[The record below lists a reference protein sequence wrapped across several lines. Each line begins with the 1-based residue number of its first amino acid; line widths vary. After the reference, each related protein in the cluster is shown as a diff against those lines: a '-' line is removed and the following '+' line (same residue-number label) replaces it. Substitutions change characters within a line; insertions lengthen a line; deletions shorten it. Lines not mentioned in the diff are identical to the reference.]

1 MIRSRR
7 AAYLA
12 ALALG
17 IGLWAGQALPAQVPP
32 DPNARKSDFTLP
44 DSPKEKPFR
53 SPGQTPGP
61 NQSPSPGPS
70 FQSTDPIKFSLRY
83 RIVSQ
88 SAADP
93 AWVDLPE
100 QTTLPGQ
107 KVQIKLTGTNV
118 VVLSEILPT
127 PLGPATVRL
136 RASNHIWL
144 AKGQGELTYLTS
156 TSTTVIDY
164 GEEAFYYPLGSQSY
178 DTGIL
183 QISIRMQL
191 SRNESK

>member
-1 MIRSRR
+1 MIRSHR
-7 AAYLA
+7 ATTFA
-12 ALALG
+12 AMAFALG
-17 IGLWAGQALPAQVPP
+17 FAAGPSLPAQAPP

-44 DSPKEKPFR
+44 DAPKEKPLR
-53 SPGQTPGP
+53 TPGQA
-61 NQSPSPGPS
+61 PSPT
-70 FQSTDPIKFSLRY
+70 FQSTDSIKFTLRY

-88 SAADP
+88 SIADP
-93 AWVDLPE
+93 AWIDMPD

-118 VVLSEILPT
+118 VVLSELLPVALSPT
-127 PLGPATVRL
+127 TVRL
-136 RASNHIWL
+136 KASNHIWL
-144 AKGQGELTYLTS
+144 AQGQGELTYLTS

-191 SRNESK
+191 SKDENK